1 MEGWTTPAKE
11 TRSYK
16 RPPRIVIPPAM
27 LKALAE
33 GRETYAG
40 VARALGTTYA
50 TISKRL
56 AADNPA
62 ILRARQKV
70 LERKRLW
77 TIPGKMRAALSAGK
91 LGVAEAAAS
100 RSLPEDVFLGI
111 LGRNHPA
118 LLARLERMAE
128 AAGIRPCRISTG
140 LTGRM
145 ITTLKAGEA
154 SVAGTAEAIGCR
166 PAALRRYLEAHHPKA
181 LAGAM
186 DDNRPPGVV
195 LEEDLVALAAGRLSV
210 NGLARR
216 SGLGVGA
223 LHGLLARD
231 HPDVVSAA
239 RGLVPPKI
247 HHGKGKDHYSARI
260 TSLQIRRAV
269 AGAVAGPAPLDVTIT
284 SLAEELG
291 VHRVSLGDYLRA
303 HHADCRG

>member
-1 MEGWTTPAKE
+1 MEGWTTPP
-11 TRSYK
+11 YK
-16 RPPRIVIPPAM
+16 RPPRIVIPAGL

-33 GRETYAG
+33 GRETYTG
-40 VARALGTTYA
+40 VARALGTTYG
-50 TISKRL
+50 TIGKRL
-56 AADNPA
+56 AADHPA
-62 ILRARQKV
+62 VLKARQAA
-70 LERKRLW
+70 LERKKRW
-77 TIPGKMRAALSAGK
+77 TIPGKMRAALSAGR

-100 RSLPEDVFLGI
+100 RGLPEDVFLDT
-111 LGRNHPA
+111 LRRNHPA

-128 AAGIRPCRISTG
+128 AMGISPCRISAG

-154 SVAGTAEAIGCR
+154 SVAGIASSIGCR
-166 PAALRRYLEAHHPKA
+166 PGDLRGYLEAHHPEA

-195 LEEDLVALAAGRLSV
+195 MEEDLAALAAGRLSV

-216 SGLGVGA
+216 SGLSVGA
-223 LHGLLARD
+223 LRVLLARD